1 MEKKIIEEL
10 FEKRM
15 ETTEKINK
23 ELDRKLSKLA
33 ISQKEDEIVQ
43 LFKKET
49 SEELCRQLKDLFFYY
64 CNAKEKE
71 STLFNEYYYKL
82 GFTDAMK
89 LKKEIKDIKWKE

>member
-43 LFKKET
+43 LFKKQTIKKICFFIIVMQKKKNQHCLMNIIT
-49 SEELCRQLKDLFFYY
+49 S
-64 CNAKEKE
+64 
-71 STLFNEYYYKL
+71 
-82 GFTDAMK
+82 
-89 LKKEIKDIKWKE
+89 

>member
-43 LFKKET
+43 LKKKQV
-49 SEELCRQLKDLFFYY
+49 RNFAD
-64 CNAKEKE
+64 N
-71 STLFNEYYYKL
+71 
-82 GFTDAMK
+82 
-89 LKKEIKDIKWKE
+89 